1 MLMRPSGSVTIS
13 ALLVALAM
21 HCYAGEDTPKP
32 QPTPAPASVSEVDK
46 LRASLKTIAEQGE
59 KQIQAGRLAF
69 ERAGSGLDTLALYDQ
84 MANNLR
90 ENNAVG
96 ADATFRADVTLAGK
110 GQTIYRNLRVLF
122 IEDIPRVRRQLADAE
137 RAAEEQRMASDPAY
151 REKVLREQEAAA
163 AKAKTD
169 VAKHD
174 QEVKALAE
182 IAKGASI
189 PEGHPLAT
197 LLSGFR
203 TEYKS
208 QLEQELAPPHKRLS
222 DDKLYQFRLDRI
234 KAIQALPASQGRT
247 SWGIPSNAWNLSYN
261 RASND
266 NREQRYQLMFDVA
279 PTKWPLRWITCPG
292 FGQDVTSE
300 VLSNTDW
307 NGYIGGV
314 LLTGSTPSVGTMSDQ
329 RCWGVLRAPSFNEK
343 AMMGI
348 NFVFDPAGNDL
359 LVSLRPSKD
368 ADGMLVVTVDASYQW
383 NSEMHTS
390 SGLINGPQPP
400 RIVASDTKLISLQHI
415 KRDGT
420 AIALHG
426 NP

>member
-1 MLMRPSGSVTIS
+1 MLMRSSTIS
-13 ALLVALAM
+13 VLLVALAVN
-21 HCYAGEDTPKP
+21 CYGSEDTPKP
-32 QPTPAPASVSEVDK
+32 QPPPAPASVGEVDK
-46 LRASLKTIAEQGE
+46 LRASLDALAEQGE

-96 ADATFRADVTLAGK
+96 ADATFRADITLASK
-110 GQTIYRNLRVLF
+110 GQTIYRSLRVLF
-122 IEDIPRVRRQLADAE
+122 IEDIPRARKQLADAE

-151 REKVLREQEAAA
+151 REQVMREQEAAA

-174 QEVKALAE
+174 HEVKTLAE
-182 IAKGASI
+182 IATGTSI
-189 PEGHPLAT
+189 PESHPLST
-197 LLSGFR
+197 LISGFR
-203 TEYKS
+203 TEYKA
-208 QLEQELAPPHKRLS
+208 QLEQELAPPHKRLN
-222 DDKLYQFRLDRI
+222 DTQLYQFRQERI
-234 KAIQALPASQGRT
+234 KAIQSLPAIQGRT
-247 SWGIPSNAWNLSYN
+247 SWGIPSTGWSLSY
-261 RASND
+261 RRMSNAI
-266 NREQRYQLMFDVA
+266 REQRYQLTFDIA
-279 PTKWPLRWITCPG
+279 PTKWPLRWVTCPG
-292 FGQDVTSE
+292 FSPGATSE
-300 VLSNTDW
+300 VLGNTDW

-329 RCWGVLRAPSFNEK
+329 RWWGVLRAPSFNEK

-359 LVSLRPSKD
+359 LASLRPSKD
-368 ADGMLVVTVDASYQW
+368 EDGMLVVTVDASYQW
-383 NSEMHTS
+383 NPELHTS
-390 SGLINGPQPP
+390 SGIINGPQPP
-400 RIVASDTKLISLQHI
+400 RIVASNAKLVSLQHI

-426 NP
+426 TP